1 MWEFNDQKEEIELDI
16 NEIKLFQSL
25 LINFQTKINSIQS
38 NFDRLNY
45 YKLKFY

>member
-38 NFDRLNY
+38 YFNRLSNS
-45 YKLKFY
+45 K